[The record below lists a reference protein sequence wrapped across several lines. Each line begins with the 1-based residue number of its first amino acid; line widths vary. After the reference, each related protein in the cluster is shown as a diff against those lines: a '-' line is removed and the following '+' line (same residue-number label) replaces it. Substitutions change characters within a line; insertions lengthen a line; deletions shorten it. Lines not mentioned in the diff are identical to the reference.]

1 MKDDRI
7 YTVIMFYWLCLSV
20 CLQGVPL
27 STKLCPDDVNCN
39 KIVAG
44 ITLTTTAPM
53 TTTMTN
59 RTTTEPGKTES
70 PTPAAVVA
78 KGFKVSNFSF
88 NFLHVYAVIGQKL
101 DKYKG
106 IHM

>member
-1 MKDDRI
+1 
-7 YTVIMFYWLCLSV
+7 
-20 CLQGVPL
+20 
-27 STKLCPDDVNCN
+27 
-39 KIVAG
+39 
-44 ITLTTTAPM
+44 M

-78 KGFKVSNFSF
+78 KGFKVSYFSF